1 MRNIWLIGLQSLQLL
16 VKDKTAFI
24 WFLIIPFVYIFVF
37 GNINRGGSDPSEQR
51 AYLAVENH
59 DAGFLAQQLID
70 GLRSENIH
78 IDSLAGKP
86 DYDPARILT
95 IPENFTKNLLK
106 GEKVELIYSKRTD
119 TNLEAAMTASMG
131 IRKAYFRLLADLAE
145 SAVKGK
151 KKDKKTLQAF
161 EGREPFIKLKT
172 EYAGRHVTIP
182 RGFNQ
187 VVPAN
192 IVQFSLLMVFIYAG
206 SAIIEEKRN
215 GLLRRIRICPVS
227 HLDLFLGK
235 LLNVLFLGLV
245 QIILLMCV
253 GHFVFGVYYGN
264 APLAMMLLII
274 AYCLAIGTMGL
285 CLGFFINQPEK
296 LLGAAIISGLI
307 MAALSG
313 CWWPL
318 EITPVWTQ
326 RLAMVL
332 PSGLA
337 LKAFHQLISF
347 GKGLESVW
355 PYILALLGFTI
366 LFSSIFATRLAR
378 YQES

>member
-1 MRNIWLIGLQSLQLL
+1 MKNIWLIGLQSLQMLL
-16 VKDKTAFI
+16 KDKTAFI
-24 WFLIIPFVYIFVF
+24 WFLIVPFMYIFVF
-37 GNINRGGSDPSEQR
+37 GNVYRNESDPSREK

-59 DAGFLAQQLID
+59 DGGFLALNLIK
-70 GLRSENIH
+70 GLKSENIH

-95 IPENFTKNLLK
+95 IPENFTSNLLDGK
-106 GEKVELIYSKRTD
+106 KVELVYSKRTD

-151 KKDKKTLQAF
+151 KIQEKTLQAF
-161 EGREPFIKLKT
+161 ENREPLIALKT
-172 EYAGRHVTIP
+172 EFAGRHVTIP
-182 RGFNQ
+182 HGFNQ

-206 SAIIEEKRN
+206 TSIVEEKRY

-227 HLDLFLGK
+227 RLELFLGK
-235 LLNVLFLGLV
+235 LLNVLLLGAV
-245 QIILLMCV
+245 QIIVLMCV
-253 GHFVFGVYYGN
+253 GRFIFGVYYGS
-264 APLAMMLLII
+264 APIAMALLIL
-274 AYCLAIGTMGL
+274 AYCLAIGSMGL
-285 CLGFFINQPEK
+285 CLGFFINQQEK
-296 LLGAAIISGLI
+296 LLGTAIISGLV

-313 CWWPL
+313 CWWPI
-318 EITPVWTQ
+318 EITPTWSQ
-326 RLAMVL
+326 RLAMIL
-332 PSGLA
+332 PPGLA
-337 LKAFHQLISF
+337 LKGFHQIISF
-347 GKGLESVW
+347 GKGFESVW
-355 PYILALLGFTI
+355 PYILALTGFAV